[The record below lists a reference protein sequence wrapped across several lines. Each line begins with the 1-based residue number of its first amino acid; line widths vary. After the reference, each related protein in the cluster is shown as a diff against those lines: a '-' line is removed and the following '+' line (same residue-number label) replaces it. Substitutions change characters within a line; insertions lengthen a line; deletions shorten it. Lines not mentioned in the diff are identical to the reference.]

1 MSIVVGYI
9 PTPEGRA
16 ALGRAVDEAKLRR
29 TNLVVV
35 NSRDSMK
42 QATAQE
48 KEQHER
54 ELDEL
59 AGELKSAG
67 VEHEIRQMDRGT
79 LPSEDLIEVGAEIN
93 ADFIVIGLRRRSP
106 VGKLFLGSN
115 AQEILL
121 NAECA
126 VLSVRAEK

>member
-16 ALGRAVDEAKLRR
+16 ALRRAADEAKLRQ
-29 TNLVVV
+29 TNLIVV

-42 QATAQE
+42 QVSAQE
-48 KEQHER
+48 KEQYER
-54 ELDEL
+54 EFDEV
-59 AGELKSAG
+59 AGKLKDAG
-67 VEHEIRQMDRGT
+67 VEYEIRKMDRGT
-79 LPSEDLIEVGAEIN
+79 LPSEDLTEVAAETN

-126 VLSVRAEK
+126 VLSVRAPK